1 LAINRFTKPIPGTL
15 QEGGASFRTTH
26 WTVVLRAREADSTQ
40 AARALSDF
48 CEAYWPPLYAFLRHR
63 GHASPE
69 AQDLVQG
76 FFAHLLEQ
84 NTLSRADQ
92 EKGKLRTFL
101 LGSLQN
107 FLFNEYDR
115 ARALKRGGGKQI
127 LSIDEHLPEAEASM
141 MDTMHLSDSAAYDL
155 VWASNVVKRAWQRL
169 EKEFEADG
177 KAESLEVLRPF
188 VAGGG
193 RTPPNQEE
201 AATELGIPI
210 ATLRTWLSRLR
221 QRYREA
227 LRVEVAST
235 VSDPTEVDQELHYL
249 YQILMA

>member
-1 LAINRFTKPIPGTL
+1 MKPIPGTL
-15 QEGGASFRTTH
+15 QEGGAAFQTTH
-26 WTVVLRAREADSTQ
+26 WTVVLRARQ
-40 AARALSDF
+40 AQSEISAQKALSNF
-48 CEAYWPPLYAFLRHR
+48 CEAYWPPLYSFVRRR

-92 EKGKLRTFL
+92 EKGRLRTFL
-101 LGSLQN
+101 LGSMQN
-107 FLFNEYDR
+107 FLCNEYDR
-115 ARALKRGGGKQI
+115 AHALKRGGGKQI
-127 LSIDEHLPEAEASM
+127 LSIDDYLPEAEASM

-155 VWASNVVKRAWQRL
+155 VWASNIVKRAWQHL
-169 EKEFEADG
+169 ESEFEIEG
-177 KAESLEVLRPF
+177 KKEWLEVLRPF

-193 RTPPNQEE
+193 KTPLNQEE
-201 AATELGIPI
+201 AAQKLGVPI

-227 LRVEVAST
+227 LRMEVAST
-235 VSDPTEVDQELHYL
+235 VSDPADVDQELHYL
-249 YQILMA
+249 YQILTT

>member
-1 LAINRFTKPIPGTL
+1 L
-15 QEGGASFRTTH
+15 QEGGAGFQTTH
-26 WTVVLRAREADSTQ
+26 WTLVLRAGETQ
-40 AARALSDF
+40 SDTSAQKALSNF

-115 ARALKRGGGKQI
+115 AHALKRGGGQKI
-127 LSIDEHLPEAEASM
+127 LSIDEHLLEAEASM
-141 MDTMHLSDSAAYDL
+141 MGTSHMTDAHCYDL
-155 VWASNVVKRAWQRL
+155 VWASNVVKRAWQQL
-169 EKEFEADG
+169 QDGFETEG
-177 KAESLEVLRPF
+177 KAEWLEVLRPF

-193 RTPPNQEE
+193 E
-201 AATELGIPI
+201 AALSQEKAAAKLGVPI

-227 LRVEVAST
+227 LRIEVANT
-235 VSDPTEVDQELHYL
+235 VSDPTDVDQELHYL
-249 YQILMA
+249 YQVLTT

>member
-1 LAINRFTKPIPGTL
+1 MKPIPGTL
-15 QEGGASFRTTH
+15 QEGGAGFQTTH
-26 WTVVLRAREADSTQ
+26 WTLVMRARETQ
-40 AARALSDF
+40 SDTSSQKALSSF

-92 EKGKLRTFL
+92 EKGRLRTFL

-107 FLFNEYDR
+107 FLCNEYDR
-115 ARALKRGGGKQI
+115 AHALKRGGGKQI

-141 MDTMHLSDSAAYDL
+141 MDTAHLSDSRGYDL
-155 VWASNVVKRAWQRL
+155 MWASNIVKRAWQQL
-169 EKEFEADG
+169 EDAFEAEG
-177 KAESLEVLRPF
+177 KKEWLEVLRPF

-193 RTPPNQEE
+193 KAPLNQEE
-201 AATELGIPI
+201 AAQKLGVPI

-227 LRVEVAST
+227 LRMEVAST
-235 VSDPTEVDQELHYL
+235 VSDPSDVDQELHYL
-249 YQILMA
+249 YQILTA

>member
-1 LAINRFTKPIPGTL
+1 MKPIPGTL
-15 QEGGASFRTTH
+15 QEGGAGFQTTH
-26 WTVVLRAREADSTQ
+26 WTLVLRAGETQ
-40 AARALSDF
+40 SDTSAQKALSNF

-115 ARALKRGGGKQI
+115 AHALKRGGGQKI
-127 LSIDEHLPEAEASM
+127 LSIDEHLLEAEASM
-141 MDTMHLSDSAAYDL
+141 MGTSHMTDAHCYDL
-155 VWASNVVKRAWQRL
+155 VWASNVVKRAWQQL
-169 EKEFEADG
+169 QDGFETEG
-177 KAESLEVLRPF
+177 KAEWLEVLRPF

-193 RTPPNQEE
+193 E
-201 AATELGIPI
+201 AALSQEKAAAKLGVPI

-227 LRVEVAST
+227 LRIEVANT
-235 VSDPTEVDQELHYL
+235 VSDPAEVDQELHYL
-249 YQILMA
+249 YQVLTT

>member
-1 LAINRFTKPIPGTL
+1 MKPIPGTL
-15 QEGGASFRTTH
+15 QEGGAGFQTTH
-26 WTVVLRAREADSTQ
+26 WTLVLRARETQ
-40 AARALSDF
+40 SDTSAQKALSNF

-92 EKGKLRTFL
+92 EKGRLRTFL

-107 FLFNEYDR
+107 FLCNEYDR
-115 ARALKRGGGKQI
+115 ARALKRGGGLQI
-127 LSIDEHLPEAEASM
+127 VSIDERLPEVEASM
-141 MDTMHLSDSAAYDL
+141 METAYVSDSRSYDL
-155 VWASNVVKRAWQRL
+155 VWALHIVKRAWDNLQTA
-169 EKEFEADG
+169 FEAEG
-177 KAESLEVLRPF
+177 KTEWLEVLRPF

-193 RTPPNQEE
+193 KTPLNQEE
-201 AATELGIPI
+201 AAAKLGVPI

-227 LRVEVAST
+227 LRTEVANT
-235 VSDPTEVDQELHYL
+235 VSDPAEVDQELHYL
-249 YQILMA
+249 YQVLTR

>member
-1 LAINRFTKPIPGTL
+1 MKPIAGTL
-15 QEGGASFRTTH
+15 QEGGAAFQSTH
-26 WTVVLRAREADSTQ
+26 WTLVLRARQSDPTETG
-40 AARALSDF
+40 RKALSDF
-48 CEAYWPPLYAFLRHR
+48 CEAYWPPLYTFLRLR

-92 EKGKLRTFL
+92 KKGRLRTFL

-107 FLFNEYDR
+107 FLCNEYDR
-115 ARALKRGGGKQI
+115 AHALKRGGGKQI
-127 LSIDEHLPEAEASM
+127 VSIDEHLPEAEAAM
-141 MDTMHLSDSAAYDL
+141 MDTAHLSDSRSYDL
-155 VWASNVVKRAWQRL
+155 AWASTIVKRAWQQL
-169 EKEFEADG
+169 QDAFETEG
-177 KAESLEVLRPF
+177 KAEWLEVLRPF

-193 RTPPNQEE
+193 KTSLSQEE
-201 AATELGIPI
+201 AAVKLGVPI

-227 LRVEVAST
+227 LRTEVANT
-235 VSDPTEVDQELHYL
+235 VSDPADVDQELHHL

>member
-1 LAINRFTKPIPGTL
+1 MILC
-15 QEGGASFRTTH
+15 
-26 WTVVLRAREADSTQ
+26 ARETQ
-40 AARALSDF
+40 SDETSRKALSEF

-84 NTLSRADQ
+84 KTLSRADQ

-107 FLFNEYDR
+107 FIFNEYDR
-115 ARALKRGGGKQI
+115 AHALKRGGGKQI
-127 LSIDEHLPEAEASM
+127 LSMDEHLPEAEASM

-169 EKEFEADG
+169 EKEFEAER

-193 RTPPNQEE
+193 TPPNQEE
-201 AATELGIPI
+201 AATKLGIPI

-227 LRVEVAST
+227 LRAEVAST
-235 VSDPTEVDQELHYL
+235 ISDPADVDQELHYL
-249 YQILMA
+249 YQVLMA